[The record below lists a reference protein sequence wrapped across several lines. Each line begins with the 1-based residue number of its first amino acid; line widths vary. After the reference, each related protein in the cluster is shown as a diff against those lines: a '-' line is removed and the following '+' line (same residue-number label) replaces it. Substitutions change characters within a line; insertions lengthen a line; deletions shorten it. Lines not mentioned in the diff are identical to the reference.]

1 MKKYIILLPLLQIG
15 LTETVPL
22 VLQNKTTVPTTVPTT
37 VSPPTWYTCSICNP
51 NLKK

>member
-15 LTETVPL
+15 LT
-22 VLQNKTTVPTTVPTT
+22 QNRTTVPTTVPTT